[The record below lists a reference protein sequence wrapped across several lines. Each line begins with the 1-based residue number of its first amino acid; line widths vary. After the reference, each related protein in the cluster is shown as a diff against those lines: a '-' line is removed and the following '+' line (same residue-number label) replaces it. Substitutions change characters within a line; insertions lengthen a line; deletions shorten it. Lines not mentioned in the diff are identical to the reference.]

1 MTPLER
7 LVTQALRLPLD
18 MVRRIIGLNRAAAER
33 AASTIFQK
41 YTRGRR
47 PRLAFRDMAATVGAL
62 NFGGN
67 NRVRARWWRESWYP
81 YYDSSVPPGPHDIFF
96 AQDEGVEER
105 RQVVASYRRFRRG
118 ALH

>member
-18 MVRRIIGLNRAAAER
+18 MVRRIIGLNRAAAET

-41 YTRGRR
+41 YTRGRQ
-47 PRLAFRDMAATVGAL
+47 PRLAFCNMAATMGSL
-62 NFGGN
+62 DFGGN
-67 NRVRARWWRESWYP
+67 NGFRARWWRESWYP
-81 YYDSSVPPGPHDIFF
+81 YYNSSVPPGPHDAFF
-96 AQDEGVEER
+96 AGVEGAQR
-105 RQVVASYRRFRRG
+105 RQFVASYRRFRRG